1 MRTFFLCLIGYL
13 FAAPALA
20 GVSVGSKKFTESV
33 ILAEIFSLTAQ
44 GLGLAPEHRAE
55 LGGTR
60 ILWRALEVGEIAVYP
75 EYTGTITEEILRA
88 PVRGLAQLRERL
100 APMGLGVSAPIGFN
114 NTYAIGVKRELAQ
127 RFSLSKIS
135 DLRRYPQLRAGW
147 SNEFRSRQDGW
158 PGLKQHYRLQLASDE
173 GLDHDIA
180 YRALAAG
187 EIDLVDL
194 YSTDAEIAFYDL
206 VVLEDDEAFFPAYDA
221 VWVYR
226 RDREAELAP
235 VLARL
240 SGAIDETA
248 MIEMNRLAKI
258 EKKTPR
264 AIAAQFLEARFKAP
278 VVVAEQ
284 SLGARLLQRTREHL
298 TLVGVSLFFAILVAV
313 PLGIFAAHSRVFG
326 SLALTL
332 VSAIQ
337 TIPAL
342 ALLVMLIR
350 PLNFLGLS
358 GIGNTPA
365 LVALFFYSLLPILRS
380 TKLGL
385 DSIPREL
392 RETAEVLNLKPR
404 TILFRIELPMARG
417 AILSGIKTALV
428 LNVGFATLGALIGA
442 GGYGQAILAGIRLDD
457 FPMILEGAVPAA
469 ALALVIQYGFH
480 LIEDRYLER
489 NAR

>member
-1 MRTFFLCLIGYL
+1 MKHFIFCLSVWLIS
-13 FAAPALA
+13 AKALA

-33 ILAEIFSLTAQ
+33 ILAEIFSLTAKT
-44 GLGLAPEHRAE
+44 LNLEVEHRAE

-60 ILWRALEVGEIAVYP
+60 ILWSAMEVGEIAVYP
-75 EYTGTITEEILRA
+75 EYTGTISQEIIRA
-88 PVRGLAQLRERL
+88 PVPDLEALRERL
-100 APMGLGVSAPIGFN
+100 APQGLGVSAAIGFN
-114 NTYAIGVKRELAQ
+114 NTYAVGVKRALAQ
-127 RFSLSKIS
+127 KLGLEKIS

-158 PGLKQHYRLQLASDE
+158 PGLKQHYRLRLASDE

-180 YRALAAG
+180 YRALVAD
-187 EIDLVDL
+187 EIDLIDL

-206 VVLEDDEAFFPAYDA
+206 VVLVDDEKFFPAYDA

-226 RDREAELAP
+226 LDQEAQLAP
-235 VLARL
+235 VLERL
-240 SGAIDETA
+240 TGVIDERA

-258 EKKTPR
+258 EKKSPR
-264 AIAAQFLEARFKAP
+264 AIAAQFLEARFGTELA
-278 VVVAEQ
+278 VAEQ
-284 SLGARLLQRTREHL
+284 SLGVRLLQRTREHL
-298 TLVGVSLFFAILVAV
+298 TLVGVSIFFAILVAV
-313 PLGIFAAHSRVFG
+313 PLGILAAHSRWFG

-350 PLNFLGLS
+350 PLNFIGLS

-392 RETAEVLNLKPR
+392 RETAEVLNLRPR
-404 TILFRIELPMARG
+404 TILFKIELPMAQG

-442 GGYGQAILAGIRLDD
+442 GGYGQPILAGIRLDD

-469 ALALVIQYGFH
+469 LLALLIQYGFH
-480 LIEDRYLER
+480 LVEEIYLER

>member
-1 MRTFFLCLIGYL
+1 MKTLFLCLIGSL
-13 FAAPALA
+13 ITAQALA

-33 ILAEIFSLTAQ
+33 ILAEIFSLAAKD
-44 GLGLAPEHRAE
+44 LGQATEHRAE

-60 ILWRALEVGEIAVYP
+60 ILWSALEVGEIAVYP
-75 EYTGTITEEILRA
+75 EYTGTISEEIIRA
-88 PVRGLAQLRERL
+88 PVPELARLRERL
-100 APMGLGVSAPIGFN
+100 APKGLGVSAAIGFN
-114 NTYAIGVKRELAQ
+114 NTYAVGVKRELA
-127 RFSLSKIS
+127 RKLGLEKIS
-135 DLRRYPQLRAGW
+135 DLRRHPKLRAGW

-158 PGLKQHYRLQLASDE
+158 PGLKQHYRLQLASDA

-187 EIDLVDL
+187 EIDLIDL

-206 VVLEDDEAFFPAYDA
+206 VVLADDEKFFPAYDA

-226 RDREAELAP
+226 LDREAQLAP
-235 VLARL
+235 VLERL
-240 SGAIDETA
+240 TGVIDERA

-264 AIAAQFLEARFKAP
+264 SIAAQFLEARFKSA
-278 VVVAEQ
+278 VVVQEQ
-284 SLGARLLQRTREHL
+284 GLGGRLLQRTREHL
-298 TLVGVSLFFAILVAV
+298 TLVGVSLVFAILVAV
-313 PLGIFAAHSRVFG
+313 PLGVLAAHSRVFG

-392 RETAEVLNLKPR
+392 RESAEVLNLTPR
-404 TILFRIELPMARG
+404 TILFKIELPMARG

-469 ALALVIQYGFH
+469 VLALVIQYGFYLAEEIH
-480 LIEDRYLER
+480 LDRNTR
-489 NAR
+489 